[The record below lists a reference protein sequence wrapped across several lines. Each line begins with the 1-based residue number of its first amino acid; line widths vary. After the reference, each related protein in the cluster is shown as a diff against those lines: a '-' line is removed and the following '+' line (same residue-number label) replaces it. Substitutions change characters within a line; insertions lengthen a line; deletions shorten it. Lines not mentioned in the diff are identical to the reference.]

1 MLLVF
6 ISVFVGLGWSYF
18 WLKWSQETVRLAEMS
33 RINENL
39 GRHFLDDLSSLRKR
53 NSNLQW
59 SSLEGVSVSL
69 KNSLVQLDQLRRL
82 SNNRAEDYAVQEL
95 QVAASYALDLLTNY
109 QHEWSLSTERGG
121 TSSAVVDRWNF
132 QDRKA
137 GSKEHCLRP
146 GMSKLGE
153 LACLIVSMKRDFH
166 FALISL
172 RGVIEQQRFSQESAK
187 QNWST
192 LGSLALLVL
201 IITSILLL
209 LLSRKGLHRQ
219 FWTPLQTIVSNSET
233 LLKGITKEKLPEVGA
248 QEMRLLASEINLI
261 AEALELSREELKSNE
276 RKTALAK
283 LVPVIAHNVKNP
295 LASIRANAQLLE
307 ESQSRSEINESQIAI
322 LTTVDKLT
330 KWINSLVSY
339 LHPVS
344 PRFATIDF
352 RKVVEGAASLLSN
365 PALPKNVYITYE
377 NWNKSVEIS
386 ADLDLME
393 QAIFCLLSNAIDAS
407 PKEGEIR
414 IGFYAN
420 PEGNSFYI
428 EDDGPGL
435 PFEYRATELKPGP
448 STKEFGTGLGLPI
461 VQKVCD
467 SHGFT
472 FDFQESARKGARA
485 VISFRAQKRGNE

>member
-1 MLLVF
+1 MV
-6 ISVFVGLGWSYF
+6 
-18 WLKWSQETVRLAEMS
+18 A
-33 RINENL
+33 INRE
-39 GRHFLDDLSSLRKR
+39 
-53 NSNLQW
+53 
-59 SSLEGVSVSL
+59 
-69 KNSLVQLDQLRRL
+69 
-82 SNNRAEDYAVQEL
+82 
-95 QVAASYALDLLTNY
+95 
-109 QHEWSLSTERGG
+109 GG

-137 GSKEHCLRP
+137 GSKEYCLRP

-276 RKTALAK
+276 RQTALAK

-352 RKVVEGAASLLSN
+352 RKVVEGGS
-365 PALPKNVYITYE
+365 KFV
-377 NWNKSVEIS
+377 K
-386 ADLDLME
+386 
-393 QAIFCLLSNAIDAS
+393 
-407 PKEGEIR
+407 
-414 IGFYAN
+414 
-420 PEGNSFYI
+420 
-428 EDDGPGL
+428 
-435 PFEYRATELKPGP
+435 
-448 STKEFGTGLGLPI
+448 
-461 VQKVCD
+461 
-467 SHGFT
+467 
-472 FDFQESARKGARA
+472 
-485 VISFRAQKRGNE
+485 

>member
-53 NSNLQW
+53 NSNLQ
-59 SSLEGVSVSL
+59 SSSVEGVSVSL

-95 QVAASYALDLLTNY
+95 QVAASYILDFLTNY
-109 QHEWSLSTERGG
+109 QREWSPTIVKGDISTEGWHFRDIKLV
-121 TSSAVVDRWNF
+121 SVER
-132 QDRKA
+132 
-137 GSKEHCLRP
+137 CLRP
-146 GMSKLGE
+146 GMSNLGE
-153 LACLIVSMKRDFH
+153 LACLILSMKRDFH

-172 RGVIEQQRFSQESAK
+172 RGLIEQERFSQESSK
-187 QNWST
+187 HNWSRY
-192 LGSLALLVL
+192 GSLTLLVL
-201 IITSILLL
+201 IVTSILLL
-209 LLSRKGLHRQ
+209 LLSRWGLHRQ
-219 FWTPLQTIVSNSET
+219 FWTPLQAIVSNSEA
-233 LLKGITKEKLPEVGA
+233 LLKGISKDKLPEVGA
-248 QEMRLLASEINLI
+248 QEMRFLASEINLI

-276 RKTALAK
+276 RQTALAE

-344 PRFATIDF
+344 PRFAPIDF

-365 PALPKNVYITYE
+365 PALPKNVYITYK

-467 SHGFT
+467 IHGFI
-472 FDFQESARKGARA
+472 FDFQKSAKKGARA
-485 VISFRAQKRGNE
+485 VIYFREQK

>member
-39 GRHFLDDLSSLRKR
+39 GRQFMDDLSSLRKK
-53 NSNLQW
+53 NSNLKA
-59 SSLEGVSVSL
+59 SSLEGVRISL
-69 KNSLVQLDQLRRL
+69 KNSLVLLDQLRSL
-82 SNNRAEDYAVQEL
+82 SSNRAEDYAVQEL
-95 QVAASYALDLLTNY
+95 QVASSYALDFLTNY
-109 QHEWSLSTERGG
+109 QHDWSVAIEKRGLSDDGTEEWH
-121 TSSAVVDRWNF
+121 F
-132 QDRKA
+132 QSVKPDSQ
-137 GSKEHCLRP
+137 GFCVRP
-146 GMSKLGE
+146 GMSNLGV
-153 LACLIVSMKRDFH
+153 LACLIVYMKHDFH

-187 QNWST
+187 QNWSKF
-192 LGSLALLVL
+192 GSLTLLVL
-201 IITSILLL
+201 IVTSILLL
-209 LLSRKGLHRQ
+209 FLSRQGLHRQ
-219 FWTPLQTIVSNSET
+219 FWTPLQAIVFNSET
-233 LLKGITKEKLPEVGA
+233 LLKGLNKEKLPEVGA

-261 AEALELSREELKSNE
+261 AEALEISREELKTNE
-276 RKTALAK
+276 RQTALAK

-295 LASIRANAQLLE
+295 LASIRANAQLLKAG
-307 ESQSRSEINESQIAI
+307 QSRTEINESQVAI

-344 PRFATIDF
+344 PRLSSIDF
-352 RKVVEGAASLLSN
+352 RKVVEEAVGLLSN
-365 PALPKNVYITYE
+365 PVVPKNISIHYE
-377 NWNKSVEIS
+377 NWDRPVELFV
-386 ADLDLME
+386 DTDLME
-393 QAIFCLLSNAIDAS
+393 QAIFCLLSNSIDAS
-407 PKEGEIR
+407 PKRGRIR
-414 IGFYAN
+414 VGFDAS
-420 PEGNSFYI
+420 PEGYLLYI

-435 PFEYRATELKPGP
+435 PFEYRAAGLKPGP

-472 FDFQESARKGARA
+472 FGFQKSERKGARA
-485 VISFRAQKRGNE
+485 VIYFREQKRDNE

>member
-53 NSNLQW
+53 NSNLQS

-69 KNSLVQLDQLRRL
+69 KNSLVLLDQLRRL

-109 QHEWSLSTERGG
+109 QHEWLL
-121 TSSAVVDRWNF
+121 SSAVVDRWHF

-172 RGVIEQQRFSQESAK
+172 RGVIEQQRFSLESAK

-201 IITSILLL
+201 VITSILLL
-209 LLSRKGLHRQ
+209 FLSRKGLHRQ

-344 PRFATIDF
+344 PRFAPIDF
-352 RKVVEGAASLLSN
+352 RKVVEEAANLLSN
-365 PALPKNVYITYE
+365 PVLPKNVFITYK

-386 ADLDLME
+386 ADFDLIE

-407 PKEGEIR
+407 PIEGEIR
-414 IGFYAN
+414 IGFYV
-420 PEGNSFYI
+420 NSEENLFYI

-472 FDFQESARKGARA
+472 FNFQKSARKGARA
-485 VISFRAQKRGNE
+485 VISFRAQKGENK

>member
-18 WLKWSQETVRLAEMS
+18 WLQWSQETVRLAEMS

-53 NSNLQW
+53 NSNLQS

-95 QVAASYALDLLTNY
+95 QVVASYALDLLTNY
-109 QHEWSLSTERGG
+109 QHEWSLSTERRG

-132 QDRKA
+132 HDRKA

-172 RGVIEQQRFSQESAK
+172 RGVIEQQRFSQESSK
-187 QNWST
+187 QNLST
-192 LGSLALLVL
+192 LGSLVLLVL

-276 RKTALAK
+276 RQTALAK

-307 ESQSRSEINESQIAI
+307 ESQSRSEINESKVAI

-330 KWINSLVSY
+330 KWINSLVSIC
-339 LHPVS
+339 
-344 PRFATIDF
+344 T
-352 RKVVEGAASLLSN
+352 
-365 PALPKNVYITYE
+365 
-377 NWNKSVEIS
+377 
-386 ADLDLME
+386 
-393 QAIFCLLSNAIDAS
+393 Q
-407 PKEGEIR
+407 
-414 IGFYAN
+414 
-420 PEGNSFYI
+420 
-428 EDDGPGL
+428 
-435 PFEYRATELKPGP
+435 
-448 STKEFGTGLGLPI
+448 
-461 VQKVCD
+461 
-467 SHGFT
+467 
-472 FDFQESARKGARA
+472 
-485 VISFRAQKRGNE
+485 